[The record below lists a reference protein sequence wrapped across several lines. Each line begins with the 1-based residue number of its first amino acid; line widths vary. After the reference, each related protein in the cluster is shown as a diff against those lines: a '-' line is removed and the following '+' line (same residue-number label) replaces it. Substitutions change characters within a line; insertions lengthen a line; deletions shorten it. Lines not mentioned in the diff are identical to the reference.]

1 MAGRSVNELLAP
13 EVILRE
19 VSRIKLPGTTLSDI
33 FGWGLAQRNPDN
45 MTGNVI
51 DYDLR
56 DGRYDVFNRSREI
69 ATATVPGTQNVNIK
83 PQKVGVV
90 RFTVPRSA
98 ERIPLLHEQLVNRRA
113 LGQAV
118 NQVDAMGANYIDRQK
133 QYMMMRVANMI
144 EFQTAAMLRGSYS
157 FDQEGDEL
165 RQLFTGGQDT
175 IDFLIPA
182 NNKNQLNGII
192 GTSWATTST
201 DIPGDVMAINQAA
214 NDLTGMGIEH
224 AVLNSNTWQ
233 YVINNLKIQAQAGTS
248 NTPFSSY
255 TKTGPGQFTASLR
268 AIPWI
273 QWHVVDYSLSIWNG
287 NTAFSDVRLIADDQ
301 VTFFPEPDSSWVQY
315 LNGGEM
321 VTEGPRG
328 TAAFRN
334 GFYAY
339 GYESW
344 DPSGWN
350 LCTVHNGIPCLYV
363 PGAIFNADVTP

>member
-19 VSRIKLPGTTLSDI
+19 VSRIKLPGTILSDI
-33 FGWGLAQRNPDN
+33 FGWGLSARNPDKQN
-45 MTGNVI
+45 GNI
-51 DYDLR
+51 INYDLR
-56 DGRYDVFNRSREI
+56 DGRYDVFNRTREL
-69 ATATVPGTQNVNIK
+69 ATASTPGTQNTNIK
-83 PQKVGVV
+83 PQKVGDV
-90 RFTVPRSA
+90 RFTIPRSA
-98 ERIPLLHEQLVNRRA
+98 EQMPLTHEQLVNRRQT
-113 LGQAV
+113 GSAV
-118 NQVDAMGANYIDRQK
+118 TVVDAMGANYIDRQK

-144 EFQTAAMLRGSYS
+144 EFQCAAMMRGSYT

-165 RQLFTGGQDT
+165 RQGFTGGGTT
-175 IDFLIPA
+175 IEFQIPA

-201 DIPGDVMAINQAA
+201 DIPGDVMAVNQAC
-214 NDLTGMGIEH
+214 NDLTGMGVEH

-248 NTPFSSY
+248 NTPFQSY
-255 TKTGPGQFTASLR
+255 TRTGPGAFSATLR
-268 AIPWI
+268 AIPWL

-287 NTAFSDVRLIADDQ
+287 SALADTRLIADDQ
-301 VTFFPEPDSSWVQY
+301 VTFFPQPDSSWCQY
-315 LNGGEM
+315 LNGGEV

-328 TAAFRN
+328 NAAFRH

-344 DPSGWN
+344 NPSGWN
-350 LCTVHNGIPCLYV
+350 LCTTHNGIPCLYI